1 MSGLGSLP
9 RSALA
14 LLDVLVSDFPAAA
27 VVARWRVAARGGM
40 HERTAR
46 RAFHTLH
53 TWGLVELPGCD
64 GGADFANCGVRAT
77 ALGRALIEARY
88 ASEVAA

>member
-14 LLDVLVSDFPAAA
+14 LLDVLVSDFGPRET
-27 VVARWRVAARGGM
+27 VLRWRVATRAGM

-46 RAFHTLH
+46 RALIRLH
-53 TWGLVELPGCD
+53 AWGLVELAGCD
-64 GGADFANCGVRAT
+64 GGADFARCGVSAT
-77 ALGRALIEARY
+77 ALGRALIAARY
-88 ASEVAA
+88 ASEIAA